1 MDHRADIYAL
11 GVVLY
16 EMLTGERPEN
26 PLSIP
31 SQKLQLDV
39 RIDEIVLRALNT
51 NPEGRY
57 QTVGEFQTMV
67 ETVAETNQDSDISKT
82 PSSLPTTTQLP
93 KEKKGK
99 GVFIGCLVALSLLI
113 GLGLL
118 LVLVMV
124 VVLYFSKTSSR
135 SASIDLQPLT
145 GWVEIDYKANAT
157 ISEGHGFKIPVRE
170 NRSEDWFPSVSGQ
183 QISDVDGQVI
193 YVQSKVA
200 STASGDA
207 LVSLRWKGKDI
218 QQGEGEELSVIVGP
232 ENPTETLDFIN
243 GLQAT
248 VTWNP
253 AFDVDSEPFEHS
265 SNEALINAIIL
276 CFIVL
281 CLWIVLVIWLRK
293 KNPES
298 FRRWSLIPLLALF
311 GIALGVG
318 YELIVPLLKPQR
330 FEAMSVV

>member
-124 VVLYFSKTSSR
+124 VLYFSFSRISSD
-135 SASIDLQPLT
+135 SQPLT

-207 LVSLRWKGKDI
+207 LVSLRWKGKDL
-218 QQGEGEELSVIVGP
+218 QQGEGEELSVTVGP